1 LRYYAT
7 SSGEDPTRPV
17 NAANNLSGGTADGE
31 RVGAVKRGW
40 RYAVQVVRSF
50 VQGMKLL
57 IADGK
62 NVRQLKKKMKGLKID
77 GQKPHDDVTSITWKE
92 LRFVHKTTADIKRT
106 LPTIVLFWIPF
117 LGYVA
122 PFLALS
128 FPGQLLSSHFW
139 SDKQKIEFG
148 EKIKEQRQIGIKA
161 LKGHVL
167 IDKGNINKIITGCLS
182 KIEEETSEISC
193 EWINESPILDMSLN
207 QLSRN
212 HLMLL
217 SQSWGVK
224 SRITISWWIRRK
236 LTRHLNYIYT
246 GDHLFAMTGNN
257 HSNMNKVW
265 YCTLHTRA

>member
-92 LRFVHKTTADIKRT
+92 LRFVHK
-106 LPTIVLFWIPF
+106 
-117 LGYVA
+117 
-122 PFLALS
+122 
-128 FPGQLLSSHFW
+128 
-139 SDKQKIEFG
+139 
-148 EKIKEQRQIGIKA
+148 
-161 LKGHVL
+161 L
-167 IDKGNINKIITGCLS
+167 I
-182 KIEEETSEISC
+182 
-193 EWINESPILDMSLN
+193 
-207 QLSRN
+207 
-212 HLMLL
+212 
-217 SQSWGVK
+217 
-224 SRITISWWIRRK
+224 
-236 LTRHLNYIYT
+236 
-246 GDHLFAMTGNN
+246 
-257 HSNMNKVW
+257 
-265 YCTLHTRA
+265 